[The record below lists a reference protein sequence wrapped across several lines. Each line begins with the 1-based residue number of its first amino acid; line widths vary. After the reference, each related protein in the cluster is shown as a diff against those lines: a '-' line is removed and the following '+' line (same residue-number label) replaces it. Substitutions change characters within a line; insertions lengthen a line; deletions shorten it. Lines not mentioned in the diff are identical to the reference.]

1 MSSSRP
7 TGRRLP
13 SGRGERHF
21 TVGVFHVEKFYLTTA
36 IDYVNGEPHLG
47 HAYEKIAAD
56 VISRFKRLAGYD
68 TFFLTGTDEHS
79 LNVARQ
85 AEKLGMAPKAFCDR
99 MAGLFQKAWDK
110 LNIRPDRFIR
120 TTDEDH
126 IATVRDIVRRANE
139 RGYIYQGTYSGHY
152 CVSCERFVEEKDL
165 VDGRCPLHPSREPE
179 WVEEKNYFFALS
191 KFQEPLLRH
200 IEEHPEFILPE
211 TRRNEVVNR
220 IREGLQDVSISRST
234 LAWGVPFPEE
244 IDPNQVV
251 YVWFDALINYLTGA
265 GYVPGT
271 NDFGKWWPA
280 DLHLIGKDI
289 TWFHCVIWPATLMA
303 ADVPLPKTVFGHG
316 FVTVKGARMSKS
328 EGVVVDPVRLAD
340 SLGADPLRYYLM
352 KAVPFGQDGDFSYE
366 GLAETYN
373 ADLANDLG
381 NLLNRTCAM
390 VEKYFDG
397 RVPAPQEYEARDREL
412 ADLAGRVTRR
422 AHELMEAL
430 DLTGALGEIWT
441 LVDGA
446 NKYIDEAAP
455 WALAREGRRGRLATV
470 MFGLADVLARV
481 AVMASPFIP
490 GAAGRIWTSLGLDG
504 AAALEGVRW
513 KAGTLD
519 VGRLVQG
526 ARVRRLG
533 PLFPRLDVEASD
545 LAKGEFRLAELAQD
559 KKKGGE
565 RTAAGRGPGSSPGP
579 GYGAGAQ
586 AGAEARVGTG
596 ADTCAG
602 ATGRGPTIGPSA
614 GRGGD
619 RRAYASTGSGGASWP
634 AHDRP
639 AAKDGKDGKD
649 GKDQK
654 HENEAEKEGAKVTEQ
669 EARPATLQEREGA
682 GTPADNLISIEEF
695 ARLDL
700 RVAKV
705 LAAERVEGTDK
716 LLKIDI
722 ELGTERR
729 QIVAG
734 IAKHY
739 APEDLVG
746 KQIVVVANLK
756 PAKLRGIVSQG
767 MLLAGSTPNTSQLAV
782 ITTDRELPPG
792 SKVR

>member
-1 MSSSRP
+1 M
-7 TGRRLP
+7 
-13 SGRGERHF
+13 
-21 TVGVFHVEKFYLTTA
+21 EKFYLTTA

-56 VISRFKRLAGYD
+56 VISRFKKLAGYD

-85 AEKLGMAPKAFCDR
+85 AEKQGMAPKAFCDR
-99 MAGLFQKAWDK
+99 MAGLFRRAWDK
-110 LNIRPDRFIR
+110 LDIRPDRFIR
-120 TTDEDH
+120 TTDADH

-191 KFQEPLLRH
+191 RFQEPLLRH
-200 IEEHPEFILPE
+200 IEAHPEFILPE

-220 IREGLQDVSISRST
+220 IREGLQDVSVSRST

-271 NDFGKWWPA
+271 DDFGKWWPA

-303 ADVPLPKTVFGHG
+303 AGIPLPKTVFGHG

-328 EGVVVDPVRLAD
+328 EGVVVDPVKLAD

-397 RVPAPQEYEARDREL
+397 RVPAPREYEARDREL
-412 ADLAGRVTRR
+412 ADSAGRVTRR
-422 AHELMEAL
+422 ARELMEAF
-430 DLTGALGEIWT
+430 DLTGALGEIWS
-441 LVDGA
+441 LVDEA

-455 WALAREGRRGRLATV
+455 WALAREGRRERLATV
-470 MFGLADVLARV
+470 MFGLADALGRV

-490 GAAGRIWTSLGLDG
+490 EAAGRIWTSLGLED
-504 AAALEGVRW
+504 AAPLQGVRW
-513 KAGTLD
+513 TAGMMD
-519 VGRLVQG
+519 VARLVQG
-526 ARVRRLG
+526 ARVKRLG

-545 LAKGEFRLAELAQD
+545 MVRGEFRLAELAQER
-559 KKKGGE
+559 KKEGERPAARDGKDARDAQGAKKRHDVKDGEHAKATKATKDAKAANAAKDAEDAANAANAARGRDNSGAKGGE
-565 RTAAGRGPGSSPGP
+565 RG
-579 GYGAGAQ
+579 
-586 AGAEARVGTG
+586 
-596 ADTCAG
+596 
-602 ATGRGPTIGPSA
+602 
-614 GRGGD
+614 
-619 RRAYASTGSGGASWP
+619 
-634 AHDRP
+634 
-639 AAKDGKDGKD
+639 
-649 GKDQK
+649 
-654 HENEAEKEGAKVTEQ
+654 NEKEGAEVTQQ
-669 EARPATLQEREGA
+669 EHKPETPQAAPKEHQEP
-682 GTPADNLISIEEF
+682 GTPADNLVSIEEF

-700 RVAKV
+700 RVARV

-716 LLKIDI
+716 LLKLDID
-722 ELGTERR
+722 LGTEKR

-739 APEDLVG
+739 APEGLIG

-756 PAKLRGIVSQG
+756 PARLRGIVSQG
-767 MLLAGSTPNTSQLAV
+767 MLLAGSTPDTSRLAV
-782 ITTDRELPPG
+782 VTTDRELPPG

>member
-1 MSSSRP
+1 M
-7 TGRRLP
+7 
-13 SGRGERHF
+13 
-21 TVGVFHVEKFYLTTA
+21 GVFHVEKFYLTTA

-85 AEKLGMAPKAFCDR
+85 AEKQGMAPRAFCDR

-139 RGYIYQGTYSGHY
+139 RGYIYEGTYSGHY

-200 IEEHPEFILPE
+200 IEAHPEFILPE

-244 IDPNQVV
+244 IDPHQVV

-271 NDFGKWWPA
+271 DDFGRWWPA

-303 ADVPLPKTVFGHG
+303 ADVPLPGTVFGHG

-340 SLGADPLRYYLM
+340 SLGADPLRYCLM

-397 RVPAPQEYEARDREL
+397 RVPAPEEHEARDREL
-412 ADLAGRVTRR
+412 ADLARRVTRR
-422 AHELMEAL
+422 AHDRMEAL
-430 DLTGALGEIWT
+430 DLTGALSEIWSI
-441 LVDGA
+441 VDGA

-470 MFGLADVLARV
+470 MFGLADALARV

-490 GAAGRIWTSLGLDG
+490 EAAGRIWMSLGLDG
-504 AAALEGVRW
+504 VAPLEEARW

-526 ARVRRLG
+526 ARVKRLG
-533 PLFPRLDVEASD
+533 PLFPRLDAEASD

-559 KKKGGE
+559 KKKE
-565 RTAAGRGPGSSPGP
+565 SDRSP
-579 GYGAGAQ
+579 
-586 AGAEARVGTG
+586 
-596 ADTCAG
+596 
-602 ATGRGPTIGPSA
+602 
-614 GRGGD
+614 
-619 RRAYASTGSGGASWP
+619 
-634 AHDRP
+634 DRP
-639 AAKDGKDGKD
+639 AAKAVETAKEAGDARDADDVGSVKNGTDR
-649 GKDQK
+649 K
-654 HENEAEKEGAKVTEQ
+654 HEKPANEKEGAKVAEQ
-669 EARPATLQEREGA
+669 ECKPATPQTQEGPE
-682 GTPADNLISIEEF
+682 TPADNLISIEEF

-700 RVAKV
+700 RVARV
-705 LAAERVEGTDK
+705 LAAEKVEGTDK

-722 ELGTERR
+722 DLGTERR

-739 APEDLVG
+739 APEGLVG

-767 MLLAGSTPNTSQLAV
+767 MLLAGSAPDASQLAV
-782 ITTDRELPPG
+782 VTTDRELPLG

>member
-1 MSSSRP
+1 M
-7 TGRRLP
+7 
-13 SGRGERHF
+13 
-21 TVGVFHVEKFYLTTA
+21 EKFYLTTA

-85 AEKLGMAPKAFCDR
+85 AEKQGMAPKAFCDR

-303 ADVPLPKTVFGHG
+303 AGVPLPKTVFGHG

-328 EGVVVDPVRLAD
+328 EGVVVDPV
-340 SLGADPLRYYLM
+340 
-352 KAVPFGQDGDFSYE
+352 K
-366 GLAETYN
+366 
-373 ADLANDLG
+373 
-381 NLLNRTCAM
+381 
-390 VEKYFDG
+390 
-397 RVPAPQEYEARDREL
+397 
-412 ADLAGRVTRR
+412 
-422 AHELMEAL
+422 
-430 DLTGALGEIWT
+430 
-441 LVDGA
+441 
-446 NKYIDEAAP
+446 
-455 WALAREGRRGRLATV
+455 
-470 MFGLADVLARV
+470 
-481 AVMASPFIP
+481 
-490 GAAGRIWTSLGLDG
+490 
-504 AAALEGVRW
+504 
-513 KAGTLD
+513 
-519 VGRLVQG
+519 
-526 ARVRRLG
+526 
-533 PLFPRLDVEASD
+533 
-545 LAKGEFRLAELAQD
+545 
-559 KKKGGE
+559 
-565 RTAAGRGPGSSPGP
+565 
-579 GYGAGAQ
+579 
-586 AGAEARVGTG
+586 
-596 ADTCAG
+596 
-602 ATGRGPTIGPSA
+602 
-614 GRGGD
+614 
-619 RRAYASTGSGGASWP
+619 
-634 AHDRP
+634 
-639 AAKDGKDGKD
+639 
-649 GKDQK
+649 
-654 HENEAEKEGAKVTEQ
+654 
-669 EARPATLQEREGA
+669 
-682 GTPADNLISIEEF
+682 
-695 ARLDL
+695 
-700 RVAKV
+700 
-705 LAAERVEGTDK
+705 
-716 LLKIDI
+716 
-722 ELGTERR
+722 
-729 QIVAG
+729 
-734 IAKHY
+734 
-739 APEDLVG
+739 
-746 KQIVVVANLK
+746 
-756 PAKLRGIVSQG
+756 
-767 MLLAGSTPNTSQLAV
+767 
-782 ITTDRELPPG
+782 
-792 SKVR
+792 

>member
-1 MSSSRP
+1 M
-7 TGRRLP
+7 
-13 SGRGERHF
+13 
-21 TVGVFHVEKFYLTTA
+21 FHVEKFYLTTA

-85 AEKLGMAPKAFCDR
+85 AEKQGMAPKAFCDR
-99 MAGLFQKAWDK
+99 MAGLFERAWHK
-110 LNIRPDRFIR
+110 LDIRPDRFIR

-271 NDFGKWWPA
+271 DHFGKWWPA

-303 ADVPLPKTVFGHG
+303 AGIPLPKTVFGHG

-390 VEKYFDG
+390 VEKYFEG
-397 RVPAPQEYEARDREL
+397 RVPAPGEYEARDREL
-412 ADLAGRVTRR
+412 ADLATRATRR
-422 AHELMEAL
+422 AYELMESL
-430 DLTGALGEIWT
+430 DLTGALGEIWS

-470 MFGLADVLARV
+470 MFGLADALARV

-490 GAAGRIWTSLGLDG
+490 GAAARIWRSLGLED
-504 AAALEGVRW
+504 AAPLQSVRW
-513 KAGTLD
+513 TAGTLD
-519 VGRLVQG
+519 VARLVEG
-526 ARVRRLG
+526 ARVKRLG

-545 LAKGEFRLAELAQD
+545 LSRGEFRLAELARD
-559 KKKGGE
+559 KKKEGE
-565 RTAAGRGPGSSPGP
+565 KEVAGMTGQEQKAEGPGTTSQRAPQPQPQQQHQETGK
-579 GYGAGAQ
+579 GAGAPP
-586 AGAEARVGTG
+586 AG
-596 ADTCAG
+596 
-602 ATGRGPTIGPSA
+602 P
-614 GRGGD
+614 GD
-619 RRAYASTGSGGASWP
+619 L
-634 AHDRP
+634 
-639 AAKDGKDGKD
+639 
-649 GKDQK
+649 
-654 HENEAEKEGAKVTEQ
+654 V
-669 EARPATLQEREGA
+669 
-682 GTPADNLISIEEF
+682 SIEEF

-700 RVAKV
+700 RVARV
-705 LAAERVEGTDK
+705 LAAERVEGADK
-716 LLKIDI
+716 LLRLDID
-722 ELGTERR
+722 LGAEKR

-739 APEDLVG
+739 APEELVG
-746 KQIVVVANLK
+746 KRIVVVANLR
-756 PAKLRGIVSQG
+756 PAKIRGIVSQG
-767 MLLAGSTPNTSQLAV
+767 MLLAGSTPDTSRLAV
-782 ITTDRELPPG
+782 VTTDRELPLG

>member
-1 MSSSRP
+1 M
-7 TGRRLP
+7 
-13 SGRGERHF
+13 
-21 TVGVFHVEKFYLTTA
+21 GVFHVEKFYLTTA

-85 AEKLGMAPKAFCDR
+85 AEKQGMAPKAFCDR
-99 MAGLFQKAWDK
+99 MAGLFRKAWDK

-303 ADVPLPKTVFGHG
+303 AGVPLPKTVFGHG

-397 RVPAPQEYEARDREL
+397 RGPAPQEYEPRDREL

-470 MFGLADVLARV
+470 MFGLADALARV

-490 GAAGRIWTSLGLDG
+490 EAAGRIWTSLGLDG
-504 AAALEGVRW
+504 AAPLEGVWW

-519 VGRLVQG
+519 LGRLVQG
-526 ARVRRLG
+526 ARVKRLG

-559 KKKGGE
+559 KKKEGE
-565 RTAAGRGPGSSPGP
+565 RTAAGPGP
-579 GYGAGAQ
+579 GPDPGAGA
-586 AGAEARVGTG
+586 GTG
-596 ADTCAG
+596 AGARIGTSANTNAG
-602 ATGRGPTIGPSA
+602 IISTAPSTAPSAAPSAGPSA
-614 GRGGD
+614 STSAGRSPD
-619 RRAYASTGSGGASWP
+619 TRACANTGSGGVSGP
-634 AHDRP
+634 THDRP
-639 AAKDGKDGKD
+639 AAKDGKDGRDKEP
-649 GKDQK
+649 K
-654 HENEAEKEGAKVTEQ
+654 NRKEGAKVTEQ
-669 EARPATLQEREGA
+669 EARPATPQEREGA
-682 GTPADNLISIEEF
+682 GTPAGNLISIEEF

-722 ELGTERR
+722 DLGTEKR

-767 MLLAGSTPNTSQLAV
+767 MLLAGSTPDTSQLAIV
-782 ITTDRELPPG
+782 TTDRELPPG

>member
-1 MSSSRP
+1 M
-7 TGRRLP
+7 
-13 SGRGERHF
+13 
-21 TVGVFHVEKFYLTTA
+21 EKFYLTTA

-68 TFFLTGTDEHS
+68 SFFLTGTDEHS

-85 AEKLGMAPKAFCDR
+85 AEKQGMAPRAFCDR

-120 TTDEDH
+120 TTDDDH

-139 RGYIYQGTYSGHY
+139 RGHIYQGTYSGHY

-165 VDGRCPLHPSREPE
+165 ADGRCPLHPSREPE

-191 KFQEPLLRH
+191 RFQEPLLRH
-200 IEEHPEFILPE
+200 IEAHPEFILPE

-220 IREGLQDVSISRST
+220 VREGLQDVSISRST

-271 NDFGKWWPA
+271 DNFGRWWPA

-303 ADVPLPKTVFGHG
+303 ADVSLPRTVFGHG

-328 EGVVVDPVRLAD
+328 EGVVVDPVKLAD

-397 RVPAPQEYEARDREL
+397 RVPAAQEYEARDREL
-412 ADLAGRVTRR
+412 AELAGRVARR

-470 MFGLADVLARV
+470 MFGLADALARV
-481 AVMASPFIP
+481 AVMVSPFIP
-490 GAAGRIWTSLGLDG
+490 EAAGRIWTSLGLDG
-504 AAALEGVRW
+504 AAALDGGVRW
-513 KAGTLD
+513 EAGTLD

-526 ARVRRLG
+526 AAVKRLG

-545 LAKGEFRLAELAQD
+545 LAKGEFQLAELAQD
-559 KKKGGE
+559 KKREGE
-565 RTAAGRGPGSSPGP
+565 RTAA
-579 GYGAGAQ
+579 AGAN
-586 AGAEARVGTG
+586 AA
-596 ADTCAG
+596 
-602 ATGRGPTIGPSA
+602 ATGTAATIGPSA
-614 GRGGD
+614 GSGVD
-619 RRAYASTGSGGASWP
+619 TRAYASTGGGGVSGRG
-634 AHDRP
+634 HDRP
-639 AAKDGKDGKD
+639 AAKD
-649 GKDQK
+649 
-654 HENEAEKEGAKVTEQ
+654 AKEED
-669 EARPATLQEREGA
+669 ARVADQERGPAAPREHGPE
-682 GTPADNLISIEEF
+682 TPADDLVSIEEF

-700 RVAKV
+700 RVARV

-716 LLKIDI
+716 LLEIDI
-722 ELGTERR
+722 DLGTERR

-767 MLLAGSTPNTSQLAV
+767 MLLAGSTPDTSQLAV
-782 ITTDRELPPG
+782 VTTDRELPLG

>member
-1 MSSSRP
+1 
-7 TGRRLP
+7 
-13 SGRGERHF
+13 
-21 TVGVFHVEKFYLTTA
+21 VEKFYLTTA

-85 AEKLGMAPKAFCDR
+85 AEKQGMAPKAFCDR
-99 MAGLFQKAWDK
+99 MAGLFRKAWDK

-303 ADVPLPKTVFGHG
+303 AGVPLPKTVFGHG

-397 RVPAPQEYEARDREL
+397 RGPAPQEYEPRDREL

-470 MFGLADVLARV
+470 MFGLADALARV

-490 GAAGRIWTSLGLDG
+490 EAAGRIWTSLGLDG
-504 AAALEGVRW
+504 AAPLEGVWW

-519 VGRLVQG
+519 LGRLVQG
-526 ARVRRLG
+526 ARVKRLG

-559 KKKGGE
+559 KKKEGE
-565 RTAAGRGPGSSPGP
+565 RTAAGPGP
-579 GYGAGAQ
+579 GPDPGAGA
-586 AGAEARVGTG
+586 GTG
-596 ADTCAG
+596 AGARIGTSANTNAG
-602 ATGRGPTIGPSA
+602 IISTAPSTAPSAAPSAGPSA
-614 GRGGD
+614 STSAGRSPD
-619 RRAYASTGSGGASWP
+619 TRACANTGSGGVSGP
-634 AHDRP
+634 THDRP
-639 AAKDGKDGKD
+639 AAKDGKDGRDKEP
-649 GKDQK
+649 K
-654 HENEAEKEGAKVTEQ
+654 NRKEGAKVTEQ
-669 EARPATLQEREGA
+669 EARPATPQEREGA
-682 GTPADNLISIEEF
+682 GTPAGNLISIEEF

-722 ELGTERR
+722 DLGTEKR

-767 MLLAGSTPNTSQLAV
+767 MLLAGSTPDTSQLAIV
-782 ITTDRELPPG
+782 TTDRELPPG

>member
-1 MSSSRP
+1 M
-7 TGRRLP
+7 
-13 SGRGERHF
+13 
-21 TVGVFHVEKFYLTTA
+21 GVFHVEKFYLTTA

-85 AEKLGMAPKAFCDR
+85 AEKQGMAPRAFCDR

-139 RGYIYQGTYSGHY
+139 RGYIYEGTYSGHY

-200 IEEHPEFILPE
+200 IEAHPEFILPE

-244 IDPNQVV
+244 IDPHQVV

-271 NDFGKWWPA
+271 DDFGRWWPA

-303 ADVPLPKTVFGHG
+303 ADVPLPRTVFGHG

-340 SLGADPLRYYLM
+340 SLGADPLRYCLM
-352 KAVPFGQDGDFSYE
+352 KVVPFGQDGDFSYE

-397 RVPAPQEYEARDREL
+397 RVPAPEEHEARDREL
-412 ADLAGRVTRR
+412 ADLARRVTRR
-422 AHELMEAL
+422 AHDRMEAL
-430 DLTGALGEIWT
+430 DLTGALSEIWSI
-441 LVDGA
+441 VDGA

-470 MFGLADVLARV
+470 MFGLADALARV

-490 GAAGRIWTSLGLDG
+490 EAAGRIWTSLGLDG
-504 AAALEGVRW
+504 VAPLEEVRW

-526 ARVRRLG
+526 ARVKRLG
-533 PLFPRLDVEASD
+533 PLFPRLDAEASD

-559 KKKGGE
+559 KKKE
-565 RTAAGRGPGSSPGP
+565 
-579 GYGAGAQ
+579 
-586 AGAEARVGTG
+586 
-596 ADTCAG
+596 
-602 ATGRGPTIGPSA
+602 
-614 GRGGD
+614 GD
-619 RRAYASTGSGGASWP
+619 RSP
-634 AHDRP
+634 DRP
-639 AAKDGKDGKD
+639 AAKAVETAKEAGDARDADDVGIVKNGTER
-649 GKDQK
+649 K
-654 HENEAEKEGAKVTEQ
+654 HEKPANEKEGAKVAEQ
-669 EARPATLQEREGA
+669 ECKPATPQTQEGP

-700 RVAKV
+700 RVARV
-705 LAAERVEGTDK
+705 LAAEKVEGTDK

-722 ELGTERR
+722 DLGTERR

-739 APEDLVG
+739 APEGLVG

-767 MLLAGSTPNTSQLAV
+767 MLLAGSAPDASQLAV
-782 ITTDRELPPG
+782 VTTDRELPLG

>member
-1 MSSSRP
+1 M
-7 TGRRLP
+7 
-13 SGRGERHF
+13 
-21 TVGVFHVEKFYLTTA
+21 EKFYLTTA

-56 VISRFKRLAGYD
+56 VISRFRRLAGYD

-85 AEKLGMAPKAFCDR
+85 AEKQGMSPKAFCDR
-99 MAGLFQKAWDK
+99 MAGLFRRAWDK
-110 LNIRPDRFIR
+110 LDIRPDRFIR

-191 KFQEPLLRH
+191 RFQEPLLRH
-200 IEEHPEFILPE
+200 IEAHPEFILPE

-220 IREGLQDVSISRST
+220 IREGLQDVSVSRST

-271 NDFGKWWPA
+271 ENFGKWWPA

-303 ADVPLPKTVFGHG
+303 AGVPLPKTVFGHG

-328 EGVVVDPVRLAD
+328 EGIVVDPVKLAE

-390 VEKYFDG
+390 MEKYFEG
-397 RVPAPQEYEARDREL
+397 RVPAPREYEARDREL
-412 ADLAGRVTRR
+412 ADLAERVTRR
-422 AHELMEAL
+422 AHELMQAF
-430 DLTGALGEIWT
+430 DLTGALGEIWS

-455 WALAREGRRGRLATV
+455 WALAREGRRERLATV
-470 MFGLADVLARV
+470 MFGLADALARV

-490 GAAGRIWTSLGLDG
+490 EAAERIWTSLGLEESG
-504 AAALEGVRW
+504 APLSNVRW
-513 KAGTLD
+513 TAGTLD
-519 VGRLVQG
+519 VARLVQG
-526 ARVRRLG
+526 AKVRRLG

-545 LAKGEFRLAELAQD
+545 LARGEFRLAELAQD
-559 KKKGGE
+559 KKRASAAEASAEGAAEGAARE
-565 RTAAGRGPGSSPGP
+565 VAREAAGEATKETAKAVGAKGMNTTETETAKAEPRG
-579 GYGAGAQ
+579 Q
-586 AGAEARVGTG
+586 IEARGHDDNVKDD
-596 ADTCAG
+596 ARCAKLG
-602 ATGRGPTIGPSA
+602 W
-614 GRGGD
+614 GGKQ
-619 RRAYASTGSGGASWP
+619 REGS
-634 AHDRP
+634 
-639 AAKDGKDGKD
+639 
-649 GKDQK
+649 
-654 HENEAEKEGAKVTEQ
+654 KEGSEVIQQVQRTETPQ
-669 EARPATLQEREGA
+669 PKPNES
-682 GTPADNLISIEEF
+682 GTPADDLVSIEEF

-700 RVAKV
+700 RVARV

-716 LLKIDI
+716 LLKLEID
-722 ELGTERR
+722 LGAEKR

-739 APEDLVG
+739 APAELVG
-746 KQIVVVANLK
+746 KQIIVVANLK

-767 MLLAGSTPNTSQLAV
+767 MLLAGSTPDASRLAV
-782 ITTDRELPPG
+782 VTTDRELPLG

>member
-1 MSSSRP
+1 
-7 TGRRLP
+7 
-13 SGRGERHF
+13 
-21 TVGVFHVEKFYLTTA
+21 VEKFYLTTA

-85 AEKLGMAPKAFCDR
+85 AEKQGMAPKAFCDR
-99 MAGLFQKAWDK
+99 MAGLFRKAWDK

-303 ADVPLPKTVFGHG
+303 AGVPLPKTVFGHG

-397 RVPAPQEYEARDREL
+397 RGPAPQEYEPRDREL

-470 MFGLADVLARV
+470 MFGLADALARV

-490 GAAGRIWTSLGLDG
+490 EAAGRIWTSLGLDG
-504 AAALEGVRW
+504 AAPLEGVWW

-519 VGRLVQG
+519 LGRLVQG
-526 ARVRRLG
+526 ARVKRLG

-559 KKKGGE
+559 KKKEGE
-565 RTAAGRGPGSSPGP
+565 RTAAGPGP
-579 GYGAGAQ
+579 GPDPGAGA
-586 AGAEARVGTG
+586 GTG
-596 ADTCAG
+596 AGARIGTSANTNAG
-602 ATGRGPTIGPSA
+602 IISTAPSTAPSAAPSAGPSA
-614 GRGGD
+614 STSAGRSPD
-619 RRAYASTGSGGASWP
+619 TRACANTGSGGGSGP
-634 AHDRP
+634 THDRP
-639 AAKDGKDGKD
+639 AAKDGKDGRDKEP
-649 GKDQK
+649 K
-654 HENEAEKEGAKVTEQ
+654 NRKEGAKVTEQ
-669 EARPATLQEREGA
+669 EARPATPQEREGA
-682 GTPADNLISIEEF
+682 GTPAGNLISIEEF

-722 ELGTERR
+722 DLGTEKR

-767 MLLAGSTPNTSQLAV
+767 MLLAGSTPDTSQLAIV
-782 ITTDRELPPG
+782 TTDRELPPG